1 MPQDDDISVWIE
13 RLRDGDGRAPDV
25 IWQHYFEKLVR
36 LARRRLGD
44 MPRRAVDEEDVAIS
58 AMHSMFRCV
67 DSGRL
72 PQLNDRDDLWKILVT
87 ITARK
92 AIKQQRLHFADKR
105 GGGKV
110 HGESMFGDR
119 SSSAGLE
126 QFLSREPT
134 AELAGQMTET
144 CGELISVLHNEKL
157 RSVVLWKLEG
167 YTNDEIALKLDC
179 TTRTVERKLERVREK
194 WSSWMNPD

>member
-1 MPQDDDISVWIE
+1 MLQDDDISLWIE
-13 RLRDGDGRAPDV
+13 KLKDGDDRAPEV
-25 IWQHYFEKLVR
+25 IWQHYFEKLVQ
-36 LARRRLGD
+36 LARRRMGD
-44 MPRRAVDEEDVAIS
+44 IPRRAADEEDVAIS

-67 DSGRL
+67 DDGRL
-72 PQLNDRDDLWKILVT
+72 PRLNDRDDLWKILVT

-92 AIKQQRLHFADKR
+92 AIKQQRRHFADKR

-110 HGESMFGDR
+110 HGESLFGNRPD
-119 SSSAGLE
+119 SGGLE

-134 AELAGQMTET
+134 AELTGQMTET
-144 CGELISVLHNEKL
+144 CGELISVLGNEKL

-167 YTNDEIALKLDC
+167 YTNDEIASKLDC

-194 WSSWMNPD
+194 WSNWMDPD

>member
-1 MPQDDDISVWIE
+1 MQNDDISLWIGK
-13 RLRDGDGRAPDV
+13 LKDGDGRAPDV

-44 MPRRAVDEEDVAIS
+44 MPRRAADEEDVAIS

-67 DSGRL
+67 DAGRL
-72 PQLNDRDDLWKILVT
+72 PQLNDRDDLWKILVS

-92 AIKQQRLHFADKR
+92 AIKQQRRHFADKR
-105 GGGKV
+105 GGGRV
-110 HGESMFGDR
+110 HGESVFGDR
-119 SSSAGLE
+119 SDSAGLE
-126 QFLSREPT
+126 QLLSREPT
-134 AELAGQMTET
+134 AELASQMTET
-144 CGELISVLHNEKL
+144 CGELISVLTNEKL

-194 WSSWMNPD
+194 WSSWMDPG

>member
-1 MPQDDDISVWIE
+1 MQNDDISLWIGK
-13 RLRDGDGRAPDV
+13 LKDGDGRAPEV

-44 MPRRAVDEEDVAIS
+44 MPRRAADEEDVAIS

-72 PQLNDRDDLWKILVT
+72 PQLNDRDDLWKILVS

-92 AIKQQRLHFADKR
+92 AIKQQRRHFADKR
-105 GGGKV
+105 GGGRV
-110 HGESMFGDR
+110 HGESVFGDPSR
-119 SSSAGLE
+119 SAGLE
-126 QFLSREPT
+126 QLLSREPT
-134 AELAGQMTET
+134 AEFASQMTET
-144 CGELISVLHNEKL
+144 CGELISVLTNEKL

-167 YTNDEIALKLDC
+167 YTNDEIAVKLDC

-194 WSSWMNPD
+194 WSGLMDPG